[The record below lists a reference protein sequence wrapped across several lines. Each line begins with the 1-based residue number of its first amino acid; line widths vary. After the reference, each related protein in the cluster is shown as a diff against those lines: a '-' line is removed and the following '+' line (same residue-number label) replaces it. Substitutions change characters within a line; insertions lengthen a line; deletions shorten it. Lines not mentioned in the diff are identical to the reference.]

1 MGLYLSMALLVA
13 FVPSLLNLKPLENH
27 LIIRISR
34 LLEERTPRPSSVF
47 LSGRDSLRRTL

>member
-1 MGLYLSMALLVA
+1 MGLYLTMAVLVV
-13 FVPSLLNLKPLENH
+13 FVPSLLNLKHLAKH

-34 LLEERTPRPSSVF
+34 LLKERTPRLSSVF